1 MKKCPKCGAVQSDG
15 RNVCLDCGTLLGRA
29 MTKEETAAHEDALDE
44 RLSDLSERTEDFYVP
59 LRDKV
64 IGIIALAGII
74 AAIVLLVLA
83 TTEKNRLSADI
94 PEGVVIMQG
103 SGGTTILSDGTTE
116 YRYPS
121 ARLNMLND
129 AALCALGSIVG
140 LFFAAI
146 FLLKPRFMWNLDTL
160 KYRLFYNWDTTPSDF
175 ALIIRKV
182 FAYLAFAVGILVLL
196 NGWRLFL

>member
-1 MKKCPKCGAVQSDG
+1 MKKCPKCGAVQSDS

-44 RLSDLSERTEDFYVP
+44 RLSDLSDRTEDFYVP

-116 YRYPS
+116 YRYPPP
-121 ARLNMLND
+121 
-129 AALCALGSIVG
+129 G
-140 LFFAAI
+140 
-146 FLLKPRFMWNLDTL
+146 
-160 KYRLFYNWDTTPSDF
+160 
-175 ALIIRKV
+175 
-182 FAYLAFAVGILVLL
+182 
-196 NGWRLFL
+196 